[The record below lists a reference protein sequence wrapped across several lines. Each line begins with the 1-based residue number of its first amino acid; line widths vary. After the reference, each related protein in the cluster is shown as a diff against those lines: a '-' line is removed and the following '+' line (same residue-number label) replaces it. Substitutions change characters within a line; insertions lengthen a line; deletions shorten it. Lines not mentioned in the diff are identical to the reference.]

1 VIGMLIIVFVLVETT
16 TCCTV
21 YPWELPWDQ
30 WEPSLQSSVIF
41 LTIDWVSIT
50 GIILGNILFLLIRSF
65 CRHKADLEQV
75 VESKQIPS
83 AESVIAMKTVMEQF
97 STHFVCFFICVYKST
112 PESQQFEE
120 TVILYFMII
129 SFALITALLFVPWNK
144 GPQWWVQMGPK
155 LRVGCIYANYIFMP
169 AGLSVYFVIQF
180 VRNEIADSSV
190 NPYATFYIFFMSIC
204 LGRFIEFLVLIKPKL
219 AERQNERNLGEL
231 SNELVSEREERLP
244 YTEQPRK
251 YGMGDCRIGQPLE
264 LESGIYELA
273 YISWVRS
280 DRMDRFFDIITSKHK
295 EEQAVNYSI
304 NVRRFSDVVDKSE
317 SDLLADENTNLDQ

>member
-1 VIGMLIIVFVLVETT
+1 MLIIVYVLVETT

-21 YPWELPWDQ
+21 YPWELPWGQ

-41 LTIDWVSIT
+41 LTVDWVSIA
-50 GIILGNILFLLIRSF
+50 GIIIGNILFLFIRSF

-75 VESKQIPS
+75 SESKQIPS

-97 STHFVCFFICVYKST
+97 STHFVCFFICFYRPT
-112 PESQQFEE
+112 PENQQLEE
-120 TVILYFMII
+120 AVIKYFMIF
-129 SFALITALLFVPWNK
+129 SFVLITALIFVPWSK
-144 GPQWWVQMGPK
+144 GPQWWVRMGPK
-155 LRVGCIYANYIFMP
+155 LRVGCVYANYIFMP
-169 AGLSVYFVIQF
+169 AGLLTYGLIQF
-180 VRNEIADSSV
+180 VRTAVVDSSM

-204 LGRFIEFLVLIKPKL
+204 LGRFIEFLALIKPKM
-219 AERQNERNLGEL
+219 AEQQNERNLGEL

-264 LESGIYELA
+264 LDSGIFELA

-280 DRMDRFFDIITSKHK
+280 DRMDLLFDIITSKHK

-304 NVRRFSDVVDKSE
+304 NVRRSTIILDKSE
-317 SDLLADENTNLDQ
+317 SELLTDENTVLDQ